1 MTIDACPA
9 GKEAVALPLAI
20 ETEGVALLSRKPDG
34 YEIVMVDKAAK
45 LVVAANFNMTEAN
58 CLGILG
64 KTMNDTL
71 EIVDPI

>member
-34 YEIVMVDKAAK
+34 YEIVMVDEAAK
-45 LVVAANFNMTEAN
+45 LVAQTKLTITETPVFMATLSDGATN
-58 CLGILG
+58 
-64 KTMNDTL
+64 KDTMVT
-71 EIVDPI
+71 